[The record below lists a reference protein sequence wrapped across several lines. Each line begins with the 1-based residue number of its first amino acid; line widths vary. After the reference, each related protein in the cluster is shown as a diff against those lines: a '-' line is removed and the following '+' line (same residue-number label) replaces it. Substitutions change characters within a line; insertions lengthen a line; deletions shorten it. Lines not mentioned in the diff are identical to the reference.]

1 MRRLSMVT
9 AAAVASALLVVAVAA
24 LDAVGAD
31 GVSAQPKDDLVV
43 RVAQCLR
50 DRGVAVPALSG
61 ETLMR
66 WLDTHRPPEA
76 IARAC
81 KEAVAPPGPK
91 LTVVRKPADDV
102 KKLTACLRA
111 HGLDAPSAPDELK
124 RWMLA
129 HEDEAV
135 LKDCGMGPPPS
146 CGDKDG
152 KSVAP
157 AEGDKEVP
165 AQ

>member
-31 GVSAQPKDDLVV
+31 NTSAKPPDNIVV

-50 DRGVAVPALSG
+50 DRGVAVPAVSG
-61 ETLMR
+61 DTLMR
-66 WLDTHRPPEA
+66 WLDTHRPPDA

-81 KEAVAPPGPK
+81 KEAVAPPGVK
-91 LTVVRKPADDV
+91 RTVHRPGDDAKTLV
-102 KKLTACLRA
+102 ACLRA
-111 HGLDAPSAPDELK
+111 HGLDAPSDPYELK
-124 RWMLA
+124 RWILA

-135 LKDCGMGPPPS
+135 IKECGMGPPPS

-152 KSVAP
+152 QRAAP